1 MGVASSIDV
10 EHVGTALQTGSG
22 SSAMYVCG
30 LYVCVSVCVNARV
43 LLTAHPASVAAP
55 GRNCFHPRARAHA
68 HIYHSTHMTVL
79 PTDNLGVGGGHA
91 VNSQCYNYFP
101 ALLLRST
108 RLCLMQ
114 VCKTNHTPRLLRR
127 HLTKQLPADRTSKR
141 HVTCNQCTHVNCIG
155 RCVAATCQGSISH
168 NKGL

>member
-1 MGVASSIDV
+1 MLRQLS
-10 EHVGTALQTGSG
+10 
-22 SSAMYVCG
+22 
-30 LYVCVSVCVNARV
+30 YVCVWVVCLCVRV
-43 LLTAHPASVAAP
+43 RECKGLADCSSCISGSTRQKLFPPSSSSTCA
-55 GRNCFHPRARAHA
+55 
-68 HIYHSTHMTVL
+68 YHSTHMTVL

-114 VCKTNHTPRLLRR
+114 VCKTNHMPRLLRR

-168 NKGL
+168 NKGS